1 MIDIHFFEII
11 LSRQTMISKG
21 LITSTDAPLEGCR
34 HGGSGENKEDEEQGE
49 KLMKKKVDK

>member
-1 MIDIHFFEII
+1 
-11 LSRQTMISKG
+11 MISKG

-49 KLMKKKVDK
+49 KMMKKKVDK